1 MNQALLQDAMRAHQT
16 GKLAEAARLYTEILK
31 SSPRHFQAM
40 YLLGYVH
47 FQKDEFETA
56 ERMIG
61 DAIKIDSRSPDAYYN
76 RGCALQKLERHEEA
90 VPCFER
96 ALALKPEYTDALFNR
111 GTSLLKISRSA
122 EALRCFDAVI
132 LRTPRDAQAWHNRG
146 DALTLL
152 RRLPQAIEAYNKAL
166 SLAPPNVKTYT
177 ARAAAFVQ
185 LKDFENAAADQET
198 ALRLDP
204 ELDYG
209 RGNLFYSRLMCCDW
223 KKFDETRNEIGKDI
237 AAGKDAISPLAV
249 ILFSNSLEEQ
259 RNCAQNWTSKRYA
272 VDTPPLWQGERYA
285 HDKIRIAYVS
295 QDFRTHAVSWLMAG
309 VFEAHDRSRFE
320 TTAIAFGHE
329 DHSDGLRNRLKK
341 AFDRFVDVDA
351 KTDKEVAALL
361 RELEIDIVVD
371 LMGFTGN
378 CRTAIFAHH
387 PAPVRVNFL
396 GYPGTTG
403 SGFNDYI
410 LADRI
415 VIPEFDFAAFGEKVV
430 WLPNSFQPNDR
441 NRRIADKPY
450 SRAAEGLPQEG
461 FVFCSFNNSAK
472 ILPEMFDSWMRIV
485 AAVDGSVLWL
495 PEYNGAEVRNLKREA
510 ASRGVH
516 PDRIVFGKLV
526 GTPEEYLARMRL
538 ADLFLDTSP
547 YNAHTTASDA
557 LWAGVPILT
566 FPGHTYAGRVASS
579 LLTAMNLPELIA
591 PSRAAFESEAIRLAK
606 DPASLAA
613 LRAKL
618 VANRES
624 STLFDTQLFCR
635 NLEAAYEEM
644 WARSQRGEAPAAFA
658 VSPGGGA
665 ATTRP

>member
-16 GKLAEAARLYTEILK
+16 GNLAEAARLYTQILK
-31 SSPRHFQAM
+31 GSPRNFQAM

-96 ALALKPEYTDALFNR
+96 ALALKPDYTDALFNR
-111 GTSLLKISRSA
+111 GTSLLKLSRGP

-166 SLAPPNVKTYT
+166 SMAPPDVKTYT
-177 ARAAAFVQ
+177 ARANAFVQ
-185 LKDFENAAADQET
+185 LKDFENAAADQEM

-204 ELDYG
+204 KLPYG

-223 KKFDETRNEIGKDI
+223 KEFDKTRDDIGKDI
-237 AAGKDAISPLAV
+237 AAGKDVITPLAV
-249 ILFSNSLEEQ
+249 ILFSDSLEEQ
-259 RNCAQNWTSKRYA
+259 RNCAQNWTPTRYK
-272 VDTPPLWQGERYA
+272 VDTPPLWQGEIYA
-285 HDKIRIAYVS
+285 HDKIRVAYVS
-295 QDFRTHAVSWLMAG
+295 QDFRTHAVAWLMAG
-309 VFEAHDRSRFE
+309 VFEAHDRARFE

-329 DHSDGLRNRLKK
+329 DHNDGLRNRLKK

-378 CRTAIFAHH
+378 CRTAIFGHR

-403 SGFNDYI
+403 TGFSDYI

-415 VIPEFDFAAFGEKVV
+415 VIPESDFPAFGEKVV

-441 NRRIADKPY
+441 FRRIADKHY
-450 SRAAEGLPQEG
+450 SRAAEGLPQDE

-472 ILPEMFDSWMRIV
+472 ILPDMFDSWMRIV

-510 ASRGVH
+510 SQRGVS
-516 PDRIVFGKLV
+516 PDRIVFAKLV

-566 FPGHTYAGRVASS
+566 FPGNTYAARVAAS
-579 LLTAMNLPELIA
+579 LLTAMNMPELIA
-591 PSRAAFESEAIRLAK
+591 PSRAAFENEAVRLAK
-606 DPASLAA
+606 DPALLAGI
-613 LRAKL
+613 RAKL
-618 VANRES
+618 AANRENS
-624 STLFDTQLFCR
+624 SLFDTQLFCR
-635 NLEAAYEEM
+635 NLETAYEDM
-644 WARSQRGEAPAAFA
+644 FARAQRGEAPAAFA

-665 ATTRP
+665 ATRP